1 MCWWQGLIARPVEI
15 SREKAIKVGE
25 SELYMVRFEN
35 FVAVMALGVLVVGTA
50 ATGGEQMI
58 EDFSGTPDARWE
70 FISDQVMGGVS
81 TGTVA
86 LEREGPQGFVH
97 LTGDVSTKNNGGFI
111 QARLQ
116 LSEALPAEVTGLEL
130 RVRGNGQA
138 YFIHIR
144 TGGTLLPWNFYQ
156 GRFEADEEWST
167 VRIPFASFKAEGRL
181 LRKELSAVAVKSI
194 AVVAYGRD
202 HTADVSVAR
211 ISVY

>member
-1 MCWWQGLIARPVEI
+1 MCWWQGLVARPVEI
-15 SREKAIKVGE
+15 STEKAIKLGE
-25 SELYMVRFEN
+25 RALYMFRFEN
-35 FVAVMALGVLVVGTA
+35 FMIAMALGVLVVGTA

-86 LEREGPQGFVH
+86 LEREGGQGFVH

-116 LSEALPAEVTGLEL
+116 LSEALPAEATGLEL

-156 GRFEADEEWST
+156 GRFEVDEEWST
-167 VRIPFASFKAEGRL
+167 VRIPFASFKAEGRF
-181 LRKELSAVAVKSI
+181 LRKELSAMAVKSI

-202 HTADVSVAR
+202 HAADVSVAR